1 MSKAG
6 TRTGRSSARDRSVGL
21 VLLFTLFAVALLAV
35 GCAIP
40 ASAPIPE
47 ESAKS
52 ADATPHAKAPSRCAP
67 GRILDDRHTL
77 CNGRSGRWW

>member
-6 TRTGRSSARDRSVGL
+6 TRPGRSSARDRSVGL
-21 VLLFTLFAVALLAV
+21 VLLFTVFVVALLEL

-47 ESAKS
+47 ETAKS
-52 ADATPHAKAPSRCAP
+52 ADATTQAKVPSRCAP